1 MIVTKV
7 GKIKSN
13 IKIKDLDIEM
23 LTYYFQGKDLRFDKD
38 ISEKEGFYILS
49 PQNPVKTLRER
60 RNTIV
65 PIYTELKNF
74 EVEKYLLRISYPTG
88 LLQLTLNDSS
98 TEMSSPSTTEYHIL
112 LEGLLLLSEDQL
124 NQRAEVVSDILNDYY
139 VSAQI

>member
-1 MIVTKV
+1 
-7 GKIKSN
+7 
-13 IKIKDLDIEM
+13 M